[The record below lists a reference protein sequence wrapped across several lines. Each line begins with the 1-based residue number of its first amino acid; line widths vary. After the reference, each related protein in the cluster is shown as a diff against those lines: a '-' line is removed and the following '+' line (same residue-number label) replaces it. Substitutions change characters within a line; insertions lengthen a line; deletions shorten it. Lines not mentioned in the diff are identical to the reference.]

1 MLPVLGRSVD
11 ATSTKACSNALSS
24 TSARSTRAR
33 PNGTCS
39 LFAGAVAL
47 IALAVTTSLAW
58 AQSNYPSR
66 PITIVVGF
74 TAGGSTDIV
83 ARMIA
88 EELRKAWGQPV
99 VVDNKPG
106 AAGNIGAALVARA
119 KPDGYTLL
127 IGSVGPLAINASLYA
142 NMPYDNLKD
151 FTPIC
156 LIVHVPNMLVV
167 NPKTMP
173 VNTFA
178 EFVTLAKA
186 HPGKYFFSSTGVG
199 TSSHLS
205 GELLKSLTGIEATHV
220 PYKGAVALNDLLAG
234 EQVHFMFA
242 TIPSVVEFVRAGR
255 LRALAVT
262 SKTRSASMPNVPTVA
277 ESGFPDFEASSWFG
291 LLGPADL
298 PRDIAV
304 KLQAEVARALNVPEI
319 RESLIQQGADPV
331 ASTPEEFAAY
341 IRSETIKW
349 EKVVRA
355 SGAKAE

>member
-1 MLPVLGRSVD
+1 V
-11 ATSTKACSNALSS
+11 
-24 TSARSTRAR
+24 
-33 PNGTCS
+33 
-39 LFAGAVAL
+39 
-47 IALAVTTSLAW
+47 
-58 AQSNYPSR
+58 
-66 PITIVVGF
+66 
-74 TAGGSTDIV
+74 
-83 ARMIA
+83 
-88 EELRKAWGQPV
+88 
-99 VVDNKPG
+99 
-106 AAGNIGAALVARA
+106 ALVAKAR
-119 KPDGYTLL
+119 PDGYTLL

-142 NMPYDNLKD
+142 KMPYDNLRD

-156 LIVHVPNMLVV
+156 LIVHVPNVLVV
-167 NPKTMP
+167 NPKAMP
-173 VNTFA
+173 VQNFA
-178 EFVTLAKA
+178 EFVALAKSN
-186 HPGKYFFSSTGVG
+186 PGKYFFSSTGTG

-220 PYKGAVALNDLLAG
+220 PYKGAVAVNDLLAG

-262 SKTRSASMPNVPTVA
+262 SKTRSASMPAVPTVA

-298 PRDIAV
+298 PRDIVV
-304 KLQAEVARALNVPEI
+304 KLQAELVRALAVQEI

-331 ASTPEEFAAY
+331 GSTPEEFAAY
-341 IRSETIKW
+341 IRAETVKW